1 MLYARLREQ
10 NMAMIV
16 VEQHAKLAL
25 EIADAAVVPERGRI
39 RTSGARADLLTRWH
53 EIEDMLAVTH

>member
-1 MLYARLREQ
+1 
-10 NMAMIV
+10 MAMIV